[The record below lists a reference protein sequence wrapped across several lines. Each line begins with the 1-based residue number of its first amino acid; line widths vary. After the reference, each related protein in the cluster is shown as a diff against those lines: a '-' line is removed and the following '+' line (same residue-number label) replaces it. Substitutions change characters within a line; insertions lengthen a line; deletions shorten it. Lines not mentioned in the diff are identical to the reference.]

1 LERAGI
7 IVVVLCL
14 LVALAALIAQV
25 AGGGD
30 LVQLGSTPAPGCPP
44 SDPPSN
50 PDHTVSEC
58 KLVRSDT
65 GADPNAHHLWGDRYA
80 CASNRRVSNP
90 RSGGDPGPT
99 AMGTPQGDTAYRE
112 LKVFDGD
119 NYSGERCELGYN
131 TWDDGL
137 ANPSDEYGTFYNYF
151 EGDRRTTYFSVRL
164 PDNFPLDAKLW
175 QGVGQMKQAAPN
187 DDPSLIPVLSFSA
200 YKGVWS
206 FWHTNNGA
214 SSDAELWETPAQKNV
229 WTRIEVDAYYS
240 QDPSKGWVQY
250 TVNGVQSPVFRTN
263 TLHRNGSGSSND
275 ELPAGASIPS
285 HLRLGLYHN
294 PSIPCPPPSGCSL
307 DIDNVQVLEP

>member
-1 LERAGI
+1 MLGRAGT
-7 IVVVLCL
+7 IVIALCL
-14 LVALAALIAQV
+14 LIALAALV
-25 AGGGD
+25 AEVTGGGAAR
-30 LVQLGSTPAPGCPP
+30 QLGR
-44 SDPPSN
+44 
-50 PDHTVSEC
+50 
-58 KLVRSDT
+58 LVRSDT
-65 GADPNAHHLWGDRYA
+65 GADPNAHDLWGDRYA
-80 CASNRRVSNP
+80 CASARRVSNP

-99 AMGTPQGDTAYRE
+99 AMGTSQGNSAYR
-112 LKVFDGD
+112 KVTVFDGD
-119 NYSGERCELGYN
+119 NYFGERCELGYN

-137 ANPSDEYGTFYNYF
+137 ANPSDQYGTFYNYF
-151 EGDRRTTYFSVRL
+151 EADRRTTYFSVRL
-164 PDNFPLDAKLW
+164 PDDFPLEAHLW

-187 DDPSLIPVLSFSA
+187 NDPSLIPVLSFSA
-200 YKGVWS
+200 YNGVWS

-214 SSDAELWETPAQKNV
+214 SSDTELWQTPAQKNV

-250 TVNGVQSPVFRTN
+250 TVNGVQSPVFHTN